1 MSLTLLFEPMPLPSI
16 QKKRADKRRK
26 KKKAIFIWIFIFNLG
41 WDWRLKFSHFKT
53 LVKYIVFVM
62 HIFGYKIFPLHQVLF
77 LLVFFNSTKSVA
89 ILRNFSKWA
98 LWNLSYNKSNKK
110 RISYID
116 KKTNTK
122 IHKILQFPFTCFLT
136 LKLLH
141 DSLLSMLQV
150 TYLSKFYFN
159 KIFHGLFLFACK
171 SLIYC

>member
-1 MSLTLLFEPMPLPSI
+1 MNPCHTHQYK
-16 QKKRADKRRK
+16 QKGLINGE

-89 ILRNFSKWA
+89 ILRNFLVWA

-110 RISYID
+110 RISHID

-141 DSLLSMLQV
+141 DSLLSSYKLHIFQNFI
-150 TYLSKFYFN
+150 SIKFFMG
-159 KIFHGLFLFACK
+159 FSFLLVKA
-171 SLIYC
+171 